1 MKTQRIQ
8 TVIVLGMFSFLTS
21 LAGSSINLA
30 LPKISASLNISNSL
44 ATWVVQAGLIGT
56 TVLLVLFGH
65 FGDILS
71 KDYIFINGGAIFII
85 GSLINGIAPSFTILI
100 IGRIIQSVGIAMI
113 MANSMGIVS
122 EKFTDQ
128 NRAEALSAIS
138 VFISIGAISG
148 PAIGGFILSI
158 ASWRWIFLLNVPVGL
173 GILLFGCHALPIPRE
188 SWLAIKEKIRTANW
202 VGQGLFTVGI

>member
-30 LPKISASLNISNSL
+30 LPKISTSLNISNSL

-100 IGRIIQSVGIAMI
+100 IGRVIQSVGIAMI

-148 PAIGGFILSI
+148 RPS
-158 ASWRWIFLLNVPVGL
+158 VGL
-173 GILLFGCHALPIPRE
+173 FCRSHRG
-188 SWLAIKEKIRTANW
+188 
-202 VGQGLFTVGI
+202 VGFFSLTSPWASGYYYLGAMLCPSRVSLGWQSRKKYERRIGWAKGYLQSAF